1 MYKVTITDYFSG
13 AHNLREYKGKCE
25 NLHGHNWKVEVT
37 VTSKKLDNIGMVM
50 DFKDLKKIVSN
61 ILSVLDHHYLNEISY
76 FKQVNPTSENIAKFV
91 YSQVQGKL
99 TPKQLKVDT
108 VRIWETAG
116 SAAAY
121 WED

>member
-121 WED
+121 RED

>member
-37 VTSKKLDNIGMVM
+37 VTSKELDNIGMVM
-50 DFKDLKKIVSN
+50 DFKDLKKIVSG

-91 YSQVQGKL
+91 YSRVQEEL

-108 VRIWETAG
+108 VRIWETAA
-116 SAAAY
+116 SSAAY

>member
-91 YSQVQGKL
+91 YSRVQEKL

-121 WED
+121 RED